1 MHAASPRLL
10 PRPSRYG
17 KLRASSLSR
26 SPSAHDQAEHKDGVQ
41 KNKLVNSIRR
51 DICEAT
57 EERVYTYEDVDI
69 EALERV
75 AAGFDRGAL
84 AAFLERKNPTYVV

>member
-1 MHAASPRLL
+1 MHAASARLL
-10 PRPSRYG
+10 PRSSRYG
-17 KLRASSLSR
+17 KLRVASLPT

-41 KNKLVNSIRR
+41 KDKLVNSIRR

-69 EALERV
+69 EAFESV
-75 AAGFDRGAL
+75 AGFDRGAL
-84 AAFLERKNPTYVV
+84 AAFLETKNPTYVV